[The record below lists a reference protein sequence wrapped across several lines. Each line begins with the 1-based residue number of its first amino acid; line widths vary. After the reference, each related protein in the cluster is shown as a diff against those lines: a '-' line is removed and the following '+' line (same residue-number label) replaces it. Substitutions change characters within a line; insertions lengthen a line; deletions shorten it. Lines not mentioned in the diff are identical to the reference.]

1 MTGNMNG
8 LLDDLQSRIG
18 VITIQPKEKDFWK
31 SYRKK
36 FEFKARSSGLGN
48 TCCTCEV
55 TDEKNK
61 DNYGDNPGVI

>member
-18 VITIQPKEKDFWK
+18 VITKQPKEKDFWK

-36 FEFKARSSGLGN
+36 FEFKRGPADLRIHAAR
-48 TCCTCEV
+48 V
-55 TDEKNK
+55 K
-61 DNYGDNPGVI
+61 